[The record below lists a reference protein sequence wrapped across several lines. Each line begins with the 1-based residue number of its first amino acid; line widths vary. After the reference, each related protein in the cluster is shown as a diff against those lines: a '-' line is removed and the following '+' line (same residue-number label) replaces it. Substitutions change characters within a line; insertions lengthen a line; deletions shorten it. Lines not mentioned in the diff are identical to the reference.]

1 MKIISKIGISLA
13 TAALLFV
20 GCGETPAP
28 KAQEVVPKAET
39 KAYGGLHLTQEKD
52 LGYRQA
58 SLYNEKEDGVKSSTY
73 NTTAPGESQRIQRA
87 FQDAPPMIP
96 HDTDGM
102 LEITREN
109 NQCLQ
114 CHTPEVAES
123 MGATPIPK
131 SHFLNMRPT
140 HKIVDGRVT
149 SEIDVLKNQVHIEVT
164 KEVDAGRFNCVQCH
178 APQSD
183 AALITENRF
192 QPVYLNDDGAFRSH
206 WSDRVDKNLD
216 TVGKDSIVT
225 KDDVANKDS
234 AAGTLEH

>member
-1 MKIISKIGISLA
+1 MISKIGLSLA

-28 KAQEVVPKAET
+28 KVQAAVSKAET
-39 KAYGGLHLTQEKD
+39 KEYSGLYLTKEKD

-58 SLYNEKEDGVKSSTY
+58 SLYNEKEDGVKSSSY
-73 NTTAPGESQRIQRA
+73 NKAAPGDSQRIQRA

-96 HDTDGM
+96 HDSDGM
-102 LEITREN
+102 LEITRDN

-131 SHFLNMRPT
+131 SHFLNMRPSQ
-140 HKIVDGRVT
+140 KLVNGKYM
-149 SEIDVLKNQVHIEVT
+149 SEVDVLKNQVHIEVT
-164 KEVDAGRFNCVQCH
+164 QEVDAGRFNCVQCH

-183 AALITENRF
+183 AELITENRF

-216 TVGKDSIVT
+216 TVGKDSTVT
-225 KDDVANKDS
+225 AKDVANKNS